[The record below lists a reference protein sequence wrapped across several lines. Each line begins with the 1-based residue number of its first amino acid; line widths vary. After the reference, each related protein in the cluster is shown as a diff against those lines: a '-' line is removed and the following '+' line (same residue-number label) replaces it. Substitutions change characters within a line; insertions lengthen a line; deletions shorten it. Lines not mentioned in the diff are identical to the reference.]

1 MTGLISRIITAWPQI
16 ARRMTAN
23 WQLMSTVII
32 GVLLS
37 STIMA
42 GTIIYFDALR
52 ELALKKHAVSTQRER
67 Y

>member
-1 MTGLISRIITAWPQI
+1 MTGLISKIITAWPQI
-16 ARRMTAN
+16 ARRMAAN

-52 ELALKKHAVSTQRER
+52 ELALKTRCLNSA
-67 Y
+67 